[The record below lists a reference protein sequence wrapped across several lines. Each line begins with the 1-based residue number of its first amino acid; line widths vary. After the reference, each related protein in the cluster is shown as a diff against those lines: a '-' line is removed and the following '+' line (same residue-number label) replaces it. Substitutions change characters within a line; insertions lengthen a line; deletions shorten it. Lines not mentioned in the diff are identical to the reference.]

1 MNIYLWVDLIL
12 SYIMIDIYSIYK
24 DFVSDV
30 FQIYLKQYNI
40 FRELQMNFH
49 NFVSKIFKILIDELY
64 IRGSEYDVWY
74 SLQI

>member
-12 SYIMIDIYSIYK
+12 SYIMKDRYSIYK